1 MLTKKIA
8 VVILNWNGKS
18 FLEQFLPSVTK
29 YSSNAQIIV
38 TDNNS
43 TDDSLQF
50 LKINYPNIR
59 IVKLDN
65 NYGFAGG
72 YNHALKQIEAEYYVL
87 LNSDVEVTE
96 NWLAPMQELLDND
109 KTIAACQPKIKDFH
123 NKNYYEYAGAAGGF
137 IDKLGYPF
145 CRGRIFYYLEEDNSQ
160 YDDVTE
166 IFWASGACLFIRAEL
181 YHSIG
186 GLDEFFFAHMEEIDL
201 CWRLK
206 NQGYKIM
213 FTSKSTI
220 YHYGGGTLNKI
231 NPKKT
236 FLNFRNSLLTL
247 HKNLPKAK
255 RNKTIFTRLM
265 LDGLSGIKFIFSG
278 KPTHAFAII
287 KAHFSYY
294 RAIKQNKVKR
304 VIFNNP
310 NLFGIIDTNIVIQY
324 FLKKVKT
331 FKELVK

>member
-1 MLTKKIA
+1 VLSKKIA

-18 FLEQFLPSVTK
+18 FLEQFLPSVSK
-29 YSSNAQIIV
+29 YSSTAEIIV
-38 TDNNS
+38 ADNNS
-43 TDDSLQF
+43 TDDSILF
-50 LKINYPNIR
+50 LKNNYPTIR
-59 IVKLDN
+59 IVKLDE

-72 YNHALKQIEAEYYVL
+72 YNHALKQIKAEYYVL

-96 NWLAPMQELLDND
+96 NWLIPMQELLDND
-109 KTIAACQPKIKDFH
+109 KSIAACQPKIKDYH

-137 IDKLGYPF
+137 IDTLGYPF
-145 CRGRIFYYLEEDNSQ
+145 CRGRIFYSLEEDTGQ
-160 YDDVTE
+160 YNDVTE

-206 NQGYKIM
+206 NKGYKIM

-236 FLNFRNSLLTL
+236 FLNFRNSLLAL
-247 HKNLPKAK
+247 HKNLPKQK
-255 RNKTIFTRLM
+255 RTKTIITRLM
-265 LDGLSGIKFIFSG
+265 LDGLSGIKFVLSG
-278 KPTHAFAII
+278 KPTHAIAII
-287 KAHFSYY
+287 KAHFSFYN
-294 RAIKQNKVKR
+294 ALKQNKAKR
-304 VIFNNP
+304 INALNP
-310 NLFGIIDTNIVIQY
+310 NSFGIIDINVVVQY
-324 FLKKVKT
+324 FLKNVKT

>member
-1 MLTKKIA
+1 
-8 VVILNWNGKS
+8 N
-18 FLEQFLPSVTK
+18 
-29 YSSNAQIIV
+29 
-38 TDNNS
+38 
-43 TDDSLQF
+43 
-50 LKINYPNIR
+50 
-59 IVKLDN
+59 
-65 NYGFAGG
+65 
-72 YNHALKQIEAEYYVL
+72 
-87 LNSDVEVTE
+87 
-96 NWLAPMQELLDND
+96 
-109 KTIAACQPKIKDFH
+109 
-123 NKNYYEYAGAAGGF
+123 
-137 IDKLGYPF
+137 
-145 CRGRIFYYLEEDNSQ
+145 
-160 YDDVTE
+160 DVTE

-255 RNKTIFTRLM
+255 RTKTIFTRLM

-287 KAHFSYY
+287 KA
-294 RAIKQNKVKR
+294 
-304 VIFNNP
+304 
-310 NLFGIIDTNIVIQY
+310 
-324 FLKKVKT
+324 
-331 FKELVK
+331 